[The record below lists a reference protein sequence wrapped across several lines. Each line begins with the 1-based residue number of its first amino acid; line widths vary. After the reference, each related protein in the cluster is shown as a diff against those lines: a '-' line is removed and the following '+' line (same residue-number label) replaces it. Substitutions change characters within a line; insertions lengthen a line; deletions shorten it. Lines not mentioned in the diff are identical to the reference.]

1 MTKYRMIVAGGRD
14 YSNQNIVNYY
24 IDRVKDVCD
33 SRGLNLVIV
42 CGMATGADT
51 LGRNYAISNGLE
63 VLEFPAD
70 WNKYGKS
77 AGYVRNKEMGDVADS
92 AIVFWDGRSKGSKLM
107 IDIMHELKKPVVAI
121 SYDGKV
127 LS

>member
-1 MTKYRMIVAGGRD
+1 
-14 YSNQNIVNYY
+14 
-24 IDRVKDVCD
+24 
-33 SRGLNLVIV
+33 
-42 CGMATGADT
+42 
-51 LGRNYAISNGLE
+51 
-63 VLEFPAD
+63 
-70 WNKYGKS
+70 
-77 AGYVRNKEMGDVADS
+77 MGDVADS